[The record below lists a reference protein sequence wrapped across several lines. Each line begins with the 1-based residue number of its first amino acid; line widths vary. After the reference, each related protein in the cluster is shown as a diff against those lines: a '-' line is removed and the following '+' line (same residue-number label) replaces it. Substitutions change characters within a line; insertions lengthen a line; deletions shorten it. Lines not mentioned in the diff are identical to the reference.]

1 MSQMMKVF
9 FKTFGCRTNIFDT
22 QVMIENLQT
31 FLPVNSEMEAD
42 IIVINS
48 CTVTNG
54 ADKDVKDYI
63 SKVQKLNKKIFFT
76 GCALNS
82 VGKLAFDNKKIF
94 GAFGH
99 SNKENIEDLLK
110 KQKRFF
116 LENDL
121 SHKDSTIVSD
131 FANKIRG
138 FIKVQEG
145 CNFKCSYCII
155 PQVRGKSRSYDRIKI
170 LSQVQKLA
178 DNGVSEIVLS
188 GTNLGS
194 YGKDSKDTLAQ
205 LIIAIS
211 KISGIKRI
219 RLGSLE
225 PSQIK
230 DDFLEILDSSFLEKH
245 LHIALQHTN
254 DTILKAM
261 NRINRFDRD
270 LRLFESIAKKGFA
283 LGSDFIVGFPGESE
297 VIFEDMIKKIQI
309 LPLTHIHAFIY
320 SMRNNTNAA
329 KLTIDVPKSVAKER
343 LHKLKNIISSK
354 NRIFRENKIA
364 LNVLVE
370 SKKDD
375 FFYGLD
381 QFYNKIKL
389 KSKKSLYSKWIVVDD
404 YKIEQDMNYAEI

>member
-1 MSQMMKVF
+1 MKVF

-22 QVMIENLQT
+22 QVMIENLQS
-31 FLPVNSEMEAD
+31 FLLVNTEEQAD

-82 VGKLAFDNKKIF
+82 VGKIAFDNEKIF

-99 SNKENIEDLLK
+99 SSKENIESLLK
-110 KQKRFF
+110 KPKRFF
-116 LENDL
+116 IENDL

-131 FANKIRG
+131 FTNKIRG

-155 PQVRGKSRSYDRIKI
+155 PQVRGFSRSYEKERI
-170 LSQVQKLA
+170 LAQVQKLA

-254 DTILKAM
+254 DIMLKAM
-261 NRINRFDRD
+261 NRINRFDKD
-270 LRLFESIAKKGFA
+270 LKLFEYIASKGFA
-283 LGSDFIVGFPGESE
+283 LGSDFIVGFPGESKE
-297 VIFEDMIKKIQI
+297 IFYDTIKKIQM
-309 LPLTHIHAFIY
+309 LPLIHIHAFIY
-320 SMRNNTNAA
+320 SPRNNTPAT
-329 KLTIDVPKSVAKER
+329 KLKIDVSKDVAKER
-343 LHKLKNIISSK
+343 LHTIKNIISSK
-354 NRIFRENKIA
+354 NKVFRENKIP
-364 LNVLVE
+364 LNILVE
-370 SKKDD
+370 SKKGD
-375 FFYGLD
+375 FYYGLD
-381 QFYNKIKL
+381 QFYNRIRIK
-389 KSKKSLYSKWIVVDD
+389 SNKSLYAKWIVIDD
-404 YKIEQDMNYAEI
+404 YKVEQDMNYAEI

>member
-1 MSQMMKVF
+1 MKVF

-22 QVMIENLQT
+22 QVMIENLQS
-31 FLPVNSEMEAD
+31 FLLVNNEAEAD

-63 SKVQKLNKKIFFT
+63 SKIQKLNKKIFFT

-82 VGKLAFDNKKIF
+82 VGKIAFDNEKIF

-99 SNKENIEDLLK
+99 SSKENIESLLK
-110 KQKRFF
+110 KPKRFF
-116 LENDL
+116 IENNL
-121 SHKDSTIVSD
+121 SHKDSTIVGD

-155 PQVRGKSRSYDRIKI
+155 PQVRGKSRSYDRDKI
-170 LSQVQKLA
+170 LSQVQKLV

-194 YGKDSKDTLAQ
+194 YGKEDKYTLAQ
-205 LIIAIS
+205 LIIDIS

-230 DDFLEILDSSFLEKH
+230 DDFLEILDSKFLERH

-254 DTILKAM
+254 DIMLKAM
-261 NRINRFDRD
+261 NRINRFDKD
-270 LRLFESIAKKGFA
+270 LKLFESIADKGFA

-297 VIFEDMIKKIQI
+297 EIFDDMIKKIEM

-320 SMRNNTNAA
+320 SPRNNTMAA
-329 KLTIDVPKSVAKER
+329 KLKIDVSKGIAKER
-343 LHKLKNIISSK
+343 LHKIKDIISSK
-354 NRIFRENKIA
+354 NKAFRENKMP
-364 LNVLVE
+364 LDVLVE
-370 SKKDD
+370 SKKCD
-375 FFYGLD
+375 FYYGLD
-381 QFYNKIKL
+381 QFYNRIRIK
-389 KSKKSLYSKWIVVDD
+389 SDKSLYSKWIVIDD
-404 YKIEQDMNYAEI
+404 YKIEQDINYAEI